1 MNLGGFS
8 LKRLLGITRAKR
20 EVSREI
26 GLPSPSRAGDASS
39 VRPSSG
45 CCSGARD
52 TVCAMSTALPCDF

>member
-26 GLPSPSRAGDASS
+26 GLPLTK
-39 VRPSSG
+39 SG
-45 CCSGARD
+45 RRRKLGAATFR
-52 TVCAMSTALPCDF
+52 LLLGR